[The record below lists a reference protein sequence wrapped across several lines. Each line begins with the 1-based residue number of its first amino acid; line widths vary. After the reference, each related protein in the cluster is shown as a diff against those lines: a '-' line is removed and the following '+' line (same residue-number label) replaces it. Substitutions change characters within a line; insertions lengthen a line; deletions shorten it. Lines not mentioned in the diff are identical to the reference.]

1 MQNPRGKV
9 ACFAFFHSF
18 QASVPLKLRHLPGLL
33 GLPVRCCRRRDLLV
47 LACGVSL
54 RLTKGLSQRNRH
66 KEMGEMSGRLKCQL
80 HCQMHCRDLNILTVD
95 TLTFF
100 LQFKTIMA
108 ELEFCYTQHGDSMYS
123 PNIIQYLSESS
134 NKLWFSRETASL
146 QRSSASVLPL
156 LEHHPD

>member
-33 GLPVRCCRRRDLLV
+33 GLLGLPGLLVRCCRRRDLLV

-54 RLTKGLSQRNRH
+54 RLTKGLSQRNRN

-100 LQFKTIMA
+100 LAI
-108 ELEFCYTQHGDSMYS
+108 
-123 PNIIQYLSESS
+123 
-134 NKLWFSRETASL
+134 
-146 QRSSASVLPL
+146 
-156 LEHHPD
+156 